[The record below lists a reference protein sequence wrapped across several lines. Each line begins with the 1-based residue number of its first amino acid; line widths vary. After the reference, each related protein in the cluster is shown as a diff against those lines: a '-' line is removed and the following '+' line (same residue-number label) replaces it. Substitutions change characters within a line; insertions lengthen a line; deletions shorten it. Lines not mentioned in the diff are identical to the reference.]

1 VRGGER
7 RVSEVVALLQRVE
20 QFAEPL
26 HKSRDL
32 MNAKEVVNFLR
43 MPYSEFRRLAPYLP
57 RNGLTERR
65 REDRRLEETGVIQ
78 SERRVSEMARARFG
92 SHDKERK

>member
-1 VRGGER
+1 VRGGES

-32 MNAKEVVNFLR
+32 TNAKEAADFLR
-43 MPYSEFRRLAPYLP
+43 MPYSELRRLAPYLP
-57 RNGLTERR
+57 RHRLTERR
-65 REDRRLEETGVIQ
+65 RGHRRLEETGVIQ
-78 SERRVSEMARARFG
+78 SKQRVFEMARARFG
-92 SHDKERK
+92 SHDQERM

>member
-1 VRGGER
+1 VRGGES
-7 RVSEVVALLQRVE
+7 RVLQIVAILQRIE

-32 MNAKEVVNFLR
+32 INAKEAADFLR

-57 RNGLTERR
+57 RRRVAERR
-65 REDRRLEETGVIQ
+65 RADRRLEEAGVIR
-78 SERRVSEMARARFG
+78 SERQVFEIARARFG
-92 SHDKERK
+92 SHDQERK

>member
-1 VRGGER
+1 VRGGES

-26 HKSRDL
+26 HKCRDL
-32 MNAKEVVNFLR
+32 MNAKEAADFLR
-43 MPYSEFRRLAPYLP
+43 MPYGEFRRLAPYLP
-57 RNGLTERR
+57 RRRVTESR

-78 SERRVSEMARARFG
+78 IERQVFEMARAQFG
-92 SHDKERK
+92 SHDQERK

>member
-1 VRGGER
+1 VRGGES
-7 RVSEVVALLQRVE
+7 RVLQIVAHLQRIE

-32 MNAKEVVNFLR
+32 INAKEAADFLR
-43 MPYSEFRRLAPYLP
+43 MTYSEVRRLAPYLP
-57 RNGLTERR
+57 QHRLTERC

-78 SERRVSEMARARFG
+78 SERQVFEIARARFG
-92 SHDKERK
+92 SHDQERK